1 MKSDMPCVGDENS
14 LDLSPEH
21 LRRLDVDGQEWKE
34 KHSIEVK
41 SSLLTSIHS
50 SLKKT
55 SSGMCQM
62 WGSTQRER
70 GLEFSRRRKGH
81 TFSSLHSLGLYNNNV
96 SCLRTV
102 SGKKLL
108 ANPVILKCKVWE

>member
-1 MKSDMPCVGDENS
+1 MLMKSDMPCVGDENS

-55 SSGMCQM
+55 PSGMCQM

-70 GLEFSRRRKGH
+70 KENRTYQFKKFLNFVY
-81 TFSSLHSLGLYNNNV
+81 HSTNYY
-96 SCLRTV
+96 
-102 SGKKLL
+102 
-108 ANPVILKCKVWE
+108 IFH